1 MNTTFPIHVKSKL
14 FLAPMAG
21 YTDLPFRLIA
31 HASGAGMVFSELLSA
46 DGIVRSNKKTLA
58 MLSFS
63 DEEKPLGIQIF
74 GNDPAVMAEAAVRLL
89 SHKPDCIDINAG
101 CCAPKVCNNGKGAG
115 LLNNVELLHRIA
127 YAVVQSVDIPVSAKI
142 RLGFTQ
148 GTKNYREVVAALEQ
162 AGVSF
167 ITVHG
172 RTRDQFYSGKADW
185 DAIGTIADFSKVPIV
200 GNGDIASY
208 EDAMEKLSTSG
219 CAAVMIGRAAIGN
232 PWIFCGQQPSYQ
244 EKIAMIKKHY
254 ECMVQHYG
262 NYGIILMRKHIVHYL
277 KGFSGAVK
285 LRQKLL
291 TLTSMDEILEV
302 LHY

>member
-31 HASGAGMVFSELLSA
+31 HTSGAGMVFSELLSA

-89 SHKPDCIDINAG
+89 SHSPDCIDINAG

-127 YAVVQSVDIPVSAKI
+127 CAVVKSVDIPVSAKI